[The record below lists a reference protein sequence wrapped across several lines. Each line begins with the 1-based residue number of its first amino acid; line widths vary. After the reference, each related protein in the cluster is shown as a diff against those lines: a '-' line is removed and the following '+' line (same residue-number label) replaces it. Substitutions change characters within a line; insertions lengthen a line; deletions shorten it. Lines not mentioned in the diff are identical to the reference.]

1 MEDVAFSLQLNPP
14 EIGENT
20 VDISKEFG
28 YLEMEIEELILEE
41 IIA

>member
-1 MEDVAFSLQLNPP
+1 MEDVAFSLQYNPP

-20 VDISKEFG
+20 VNILKEFR

>member
-1 MEDVAFSLQLNPP
+1 MEDVAFSLQHNSP

-20 VDISKEFG
+20 VDILKEFG
-28 YLEMEIEELILEE
+28 YLEMEIEELILKE